1 MQIHREATRTAA
13 SWGRACC
20 VEYPRKFCNLQQT
33 YTLPEAEGFFQQS
46 MCISSNYLLTLGVF
60 HVGWWWRCSVGLDL
74 EIAGA
79 VRDLAEGEVGE
90 RPGVKLKRLRDSHH
104 AVARMYVQGLTDAQI
119 SLQTGYALS
128 RLSALKH
135 DPSFIELLVAY
146 RQDARAVS
154 QSIEDKMLMMFGD
167 FLQATHEDLLDDEE
181 IPFVQKLEAV
191 KLLADRTG
199 FSPVTRSVN
208 KNVNV
213 NIGER
218 LDAAR
223 KRKEIEG

>member
-1 MQIHREATRTAA
+1 M
-13 SWGRACC
+13 
-20 VEYPRKFCNLQQT
+20 
-33 YTLPEAEGFFQQS
+33 
-46 MCISSNYLLTLGVF
+46 
-60 HVGWWWRCSVGLDL
+60 GLDL

-90 RPGVKLKRLRDSHH
+90 RPRVSLKRLRDSHH
-104 AVARMYVQGLTDAQI
+104 AVAKMYARGLTDSQV

-128 RLSALKH
+128 RLSVLKH
-135 DPSFIELLVAY
+135 DKSFQELMEFY
-146 RQDARAVS
+146 RRDSNEVS

-199 FSPVTRSVN
+199 FAPVQRSIT
-208 KNVNV
+208 KNLNV

-223 KRKEIEG
+223 KRKQEVIE